1 MIAGEFKAR
10 IVDDFKNKWFEA
22 NANDENMD
30 LSESIICYDSD
41 DLTALHNRISGQV
54 VTMTENIYP
63 IGSND
68 FFEKVDNNF
77 VVYPELFEEVSDELR

>member
-1 MIAGEFKAR
+1 MIAREFKAR
-10 IVDDFKNKWFEA
+10 IVEDFKDKLLA
-22 NANDENMD
+22 SNANDENMD

-41 DLTALHNRISGQV
+41 DLTALHNRISGEV

-63 IGSND
+63 VGSND

-77 VVYPELFEEVSDELR
+77 VMYPELFEEVSNE